1 MNFGFPLAFLFLLPL
16 GFAAW
21 RVFRRARKTGIKFS
35 KVSSIVIEPSW
46 RHRVLNLT
54 PYLTI
59 ASLTLLVFALARPRT
74 QLSRSSRTVDAISI
88 AMVVDISNSMNALD
102 LAPKEVLQGKADFTL
117 DMTRLSVVKKLFADF
132 VKNRP
137 DDLISLTTFGGY
149 ASTRV
154 PLTADHAALL
164 GVLKGVQ
171 IPSVALDEKGD
182 MIAPDELMT
191 AVGDGLARG
200 IMSVKDSKP
209 KSKIVILL
217 SDGLSNTGAV
227 EPKEASKIAADLKI
241 KVYTIGVG
249 TDSSN
254 TPVIVRD
261 FLGRQRVTYARLSFD
276 ENELKRIAK
285 ETEGMYFRVNDRAAL
300 EKALSEI
307 NELETTKLEA
317 DVYDRY
323 DEHFQA
329 FLVSGVV
336 LLFAALSLS
345 MFANRR
351 LA

>member
-1 MNFGFPLAFLFLLPL
+1 MNFAFPWAALFILPLA
-16 GFAAW
+16 FAAW
-21 RVFRRARKTGIKFS
+21 RLFRRARKTGVRFS
-35 KVSSIVIEPSW
+35 MASYLRTELSW
-46 RHRVLNLT
+46 RVRLLSVT
-54 PYLTI
+54 PYLI
-59 ASLTLLVFALARPRT
+59 VAALALLVIALSRPRT

-88 AMVVDISNSMNALD
+88 AMVVDISESMNALD

-132 VKNRP
+132 VEKRS

-154 PLTADHAALL
+154 PLTADHKALL

-171 IPSVALDEKGD
+171 IPSSSLDESGN

-209 KSKIVILL
+209 KSKIIILL

-227 EPKEASKIAADLKI
+227 EPKEATKIAADLGI

-249 TDSSN
+249 THSQN
-254 TPVIVRD
+254 TPVVVRD
-261 FLGRQRVTYARLSFD
+261 FFGRQRVTYARMSFD
-276 ENELKRIAK
+276 ENELKRIAS
-285 ETEGMYFRVNDRAAL
+285 ETKGMYFRVDDRAAL
-300 EKALSEI
+300 EKALAEI

-323 DEHFQA
+323 DEHFQV
-329 FLVSGVV
+329 FLMSGV
-336 LLFAALSLS
+336 LLLLVAFSLS